1 MKITRNSKFGLALGG
16 LAFFLTA
23 CGGGG
28 GGDSSGVASL
38 AGSADQAAASTSA
51 DDGAATEEEVLAW
64 VECMREQGVDIADPT
79 VDADGNL
86 VLGRGP
92 RGGGA
97 AGGDTAGTS
106 ERPPIDRDAFS
117 KAGETCG
124 NPPQT
129 GGGFSEEDRQATQD
143 SMLAMAQC
151 LRDEGLDVA
160 DPDFSSQGPGGAP
173 GPPNGAGGDADQ
185 PRGIFGGLDVNDAK
199 VQAAFDTCR
208 DELGTNFPGGP
219 GGVRGSAT
227 TNGGND

>member
-1 MKITRNSKFGLALGG
+1 MKITRNSKLGLALGG
-16 LAFFLTA
+16 LALLLTA

-28 GGDSSGVASL
+28 GGDGSGVASL
-38 AGSADQAAASTSA
+38 AGSADQAAASAS
-51 DDGAATEEEVLAW
+51 DDGTATEEEVLAW
-64 VECMREQGVDIADPT
+64 VECMREQGLDIADPT

-97 AGGDTAGTS
+97 PGGATAGTS
-106 ERPPIDRDAFS
+106 ERQPIDRDTFS
-117 KAGETCG
+117 KASETCG

-143 SMLAMAQC
+143 SMLAMSQC

-173 GPPNGAGGDADQ
+173 TGNSSSSGNASQARGPFGD
-185 PRGIFGGLDVNDAK
+185 LDMNDAK

-208 DELGTNFPGGP
+208 DELGTNFPGGA
-219 GGVRGSAT
+219 RGSAT
-227 TNGGND
+227 ISGGND

>member
-1 MKITRNSKFGLALGG
+1 MKITRKSKLGLALGG
-16 LAFFLTA
+16 LALFLTA

-28 GGDSSGVASL
+28 GGDGSGVASL
-38 AGSADQAAASTSA
+38 AADADQAAASA
-51 DDGAATEEEVLAW
+51 DDGPATEEEVLAW
-64 VECMREQGVDIADPT
+64 VECMREQGLDIADPT

-97 AGGDTAGTS
+97 AGGATAGTP
-106 ERPPIDRDAFS
+106 ERQPIDRDTFS

-173 GPPNGAGGDADQ
+173 VRANGAGGDADQ
-185 PRGIFGGLDVNDAK
+185 PRGIFGGLDMNDAK

-219 GGVRGSAT
+219 GGARGSAIT
-227 TNGGND
+227 SGGNN